1 MGQSG
6 TLQNP
11 DGYEV
16 QGWAMSSIDQKN
28 DVKSTNQNASRFT
41 DAYIK
46 NIGTSIIRHRDFI
59 ETIAAKATDFNET
72 AKSDCSSSI

>member
-16 QGWAMSSIDQKN
+16 QGWTMSSIDQKN
-28 DVKSTNQNASRFT
+28 DVVSTNSNASRFT

-46 NIGTSIIRHRDFI
+46 KILEIVLLDTGDYY
-59 ETIAAKATDFNET
+59 
-72 AKSDCSSSI
+72 